1 MRYFGIAKNEKG
13 LVVMPD
19 AFREVETYPL
29 YEVIEIG
36 GDVLLVSPPL
46 DRERL
51 AQIERLARR
60 SIEEHRKT
68 LEGLAR

>member
-1 MRYFGIAKNEKG
+1 MLYFGIAKNEKG

-19 AFREVETYPL
+19 AFREVETDPF
-29 YEVIEIG
+29 YEAVEIG
-36 GDVLLVSPPL
+36 GDILLVSPPL

>member
-1 MRYFGIAKNEKG
+1 
-13 LVVMPD
+13 MPD
-19 AFREVETYPL
+19 GFRGVQEGKIYDV
-29 YEVIEIG
+29 VEIG
-36 GDVLLVSPPL
+36 GDVVLAPSPL

-60 SIEEHRKT
+60 SIKEHRQT